1 MDKVFW
7 KGARA
12 AVYFMF
18 LAAGGLFWTISRVHD
33 LSMAQEIYGPS
44 VADVAV
50 DFWAAALFIPSVT
63 YLVSLYI
70 NGRRWWTPIVR
81 LVSGTIVGFNFS
93 AFVISALYAPYGEVV
108 MIWSVV
114 FGGAVVV
121 FASVDAV
128 EARRQWGNRT

>member
-1 MDKVFW
+1 MDRLFW

-18 LAAGGLFWTISRVHD
+18 LAAGGAFWT
-33 LSMAQEIYGPS
+33 MARLYEFTMAAEIYGHS
-44 VADVAV
+44 VSVVAV
-50 DFWAAALFIPSVT
+50 DIWAAALFIPSVT
-63 YLVSLYI
+63 YLMSLYI

-81 LVSGTIVGFNFS
+81 LVSGLIVASNFS
-93 AFVISALYAPYGEVV
+93 AFVASALQAPYGEVV
-108 MIWSVV
+108 AVWSVV